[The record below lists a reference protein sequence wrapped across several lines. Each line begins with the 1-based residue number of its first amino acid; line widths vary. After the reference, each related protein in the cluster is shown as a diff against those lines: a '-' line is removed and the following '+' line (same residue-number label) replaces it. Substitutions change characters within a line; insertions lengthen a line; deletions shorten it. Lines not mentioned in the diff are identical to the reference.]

1 MQVYREIPMITNQ
14 ARSRHAEL
22 VGIVS
27 VTEEW
32 SVAAH
37 RARVAQITGSGATP
51 QFVFDAGTGMYLN
64 AVLLDFPLAPRVSP
78 ELRKLAQLEAS
89 GEPNSRRA
97 ARARELD
104 LAGAGARGSVW
115 DGDLRY
121 ETSIVYIRP
130 DRPSID
136 AAISERS
143 RQIACDGLQE
153 ARLLRE
159 MAEEGAE
166 ISPQVM
172 DSVGVAELTQHLAG
186 TLTLQQAEERI
197 STRTRRFARRQIRWF
212 DKLARIL
219 EGRARMTVLED
230 GHQMESLHNMH
241 DIIGV

>member
-1 MQVYREIPMITNQ
+1 MQVYREVPVITNQ
-14 ARSRHAEL
+14 ARRRQAEL
-22 VGIVS
+22 VGLVS

-32 SVAAH
+32 SVAKH
-37 RARVAQITGSGATP
+37 RARVDQITGSKAGTH
-51 QFVFDAGTGMYLN
+51 FVIDAGTGMYLN
-64 AVLLDFPLAPRVSP
+64 ALLLDFPLAPRVSP

-89 GEPNSRRA
+89 GEPNPRRT
-97 ARARELD
+97 ARERELD
-104 LAGAGARGSVW
+104 LAGAQARGSVW
-115 DGDLRY
+115 DGGLRY

-130 DRPSID
+130 ERPEID
-136 AAISERS
+136 AAIAERS
-143 RQIACDGLQE
+143 RKIASDGLQE
-153 ARLLRE
+153 ARLLKE

-212 DKLARIL
+212 DKLVRTL
-219 EGRARMTVLED
+219 EGRARITVLED
-230 GHQMESLHNMH
+230 RRQMASLHIMH